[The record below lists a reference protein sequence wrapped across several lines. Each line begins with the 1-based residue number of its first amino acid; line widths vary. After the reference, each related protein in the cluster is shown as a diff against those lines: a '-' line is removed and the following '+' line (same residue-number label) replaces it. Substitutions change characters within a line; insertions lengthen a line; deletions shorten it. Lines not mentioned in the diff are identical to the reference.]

1 MYGGV
6 FMHRFIIKRNNEPVK
21 DRGSVVHV
29 AEDEILALENA
40 KSIFA
45 DDLQKRDGYRDFY
58 DGYYKTSCNATW
70 EVYQID

>member
-1 MYGGV
+1 
-6 FMHRFIIKRNNEPVK
+6 MHRFIIKRDGKPVK

-29 AEDEILALENA
+29 SDDEVLALENA

-45 DDLQKRDGYRDFY
+45 DDLQKRDGYSDFY
-58 DGYYKTSCNATW
+58 EEYYKTSCNAAW